1 MKYSLPLIFGIDEK
15 SYFYI
20 MEPTLLN
27 LRYWTYVIDLNIPYK
42 IRYIIRYVIRLVI
55 RYTDPK
61 VRYKVSYKVYRVYP
75 NPKVR
80 YKVWYYQNSR
90 ASMDG
95 WMDGWMEV
103 KAILRIAYSNQLIG

>member
-20 MEPTLLN
+20 MEPMLLN
-27 LRYWTYVIDLNIPYK
+27 LRYRPYNVPYK

-80 YKVWYYQNSR
+80 YKVRYYTR
-90 ASMDG
+90 ILGLA
-95 WMDGWMEV
+95 WMDG
-103 KAILRIAYSNQLIG
+103 S